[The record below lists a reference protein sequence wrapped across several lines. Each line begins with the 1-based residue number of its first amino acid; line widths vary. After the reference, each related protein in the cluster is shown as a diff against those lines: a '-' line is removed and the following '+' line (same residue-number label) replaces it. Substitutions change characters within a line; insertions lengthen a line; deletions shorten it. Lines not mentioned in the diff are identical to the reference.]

1 MPQVVGVEL
10 LRELGSASS
19 RLKLSP
25 AQARLRD
32 DAIELVRADKLL
44 GRAGYSYEVV
54 ALTPPTDGRLHIGV
68 ETLYAPKLLPQSG
81 QLTALACA
89 VATLGQAL
97 TDRVTDLFAQ
107 RRAALALALDSLGN
121 ELLFALA
128 RRVQDRILS
137 ATMRKRLTM
146 AGELRPGDPG
156 LALDA
161 QGAVLR
167 LAQAQRI
174 GVELTHGMLMRPH
187 KSTSMVLGVGIDLPA
202 TAWSRCDDCPSNT
215 KCALCRPRPAQ
226 VASANQ

>member
-1 MPQVVGVEL
+1 MPQVVGVDL
-10 LRELGSASS
+10 LRGLGTGSS
-19 RLKLSP
+19 IAKLSP
-25 AQARLRD
+25 ARARLCEE
-32 DAIELVRADKLL
+32 AIELVRAGKLL
-44 GRAGYSYEVV
+44 GLAAYSYEVV
-54 ALTPPTDGRLHIGV
+54 ALAQPVDGRLRVGV

-97 TDRVTDLFAQ
+97 TDRVADLFAQ

-128 RRVQDRILS
+128 RRLQDRILS
-137 ATMRKRLTM
+137 ETMRKRLTM

-161 QGAVLR
+161 QAAVLR
-167 LAQAQRI
+167 LARAQRI

-187 KSTSMVLGVGIDLPA
+187 KSTSMVLGVGIDLPP

-215 KCALCRPRPAQ
+215 KCALCRPRPVQPA
-226 VASANQ
+226 

>member
-1 MPQVVGVEL
+1 MPQVVGVNL
-10 LRELGSASS
+10 LRGLETGSS
-19 RLKLSP
+19 RPKLSP
-25 AQARLRD
+25 ARSRLRD
-32 DAIELVRADKLL
+32 DAIELARAEKLL
-44 GRAGYSYEVV
+44 GLAGYSYEVV
-54 ALTPPTDGRLHIGV
+54 ALAPPTDGLLRAGV
-68 ETLYAPKLLPQSG
+68 ETLHAPKLLPQSG

-89 VATLGQAL
+89 VATVGQAL
-97 TDRVTDLFAQ
+97 TDRVSDLFAQ
-107 RRAALALALDSLGN
+107 RRAALGLALDSLGN

-137 ATMRKRLTM
+137 ETMRKRLTM

-167 LAQAQRI
+167 LAKAQRI

-215 KCALCRPRPAQ
+215 KCAL
-226 VASANQ
+226 

>member
-1 MPQVVGVEL
+1 MPQAVGVEL
-10 LRELGSASS
+10 LRGLGTESFGPN
-19 RLKLSP
+19 RSP
-25 AQARLRD
+25 AQAKLRD
-32 DAIELVRADKLL
+32 DAIELTRAGKLL
-44 GRAGYSYEVV
+44 GRAAYSYEIV
-54 ALTPPTDGRLHIGV
+54 ALAPPVDVWLRAGV
-68 ETLYAPKLLPQSG
+68 ETLHAPKLLPESG

-97 TDRVTDLFAQ
+97 TDRVSELFAQ

-128 RRVQDRILS
+128 RRVQDRIL
-137 ATMRKRLTM
+137 ADTMRKRLTM

-187 KSTSMVLGVGIDLPA
+187 KSTSMVLGVGINLPA

-215 KCALCRPRPAQ
+215 KCALCRPRPVQLA
-226 VASANQ
+226 